1 MNKLLLYVLMAAV
14 VMGVIAGIAGGIT
27 GIATVAIAD
36 SNKQENIAP
45 VIATIQ
51 EPAANA
57 TLEATQS
64 NAELDIEPV
73 EQKKTTAKDIDF
85 TITKFY
91 LESPFLHLHAQTS
104 IPRQTI
110 LLEIIEIGDFRDIDI
125 AKIPITTDADGM
137 VFLDNQWVRF
147 RNGYVY
153 KANFYYNN
161 AKIASST
168 SGIVKQGKANFGF
181 VTLSTQQPNQHS
193 ARIITQR
200 YDNMRLYLDG
210 ETNIPL
216 DHCIVC
222 DIVRINETS
231 RETRNVNKYITIKPD
246 KNGEINVDGKGM
258 RTISVPLGTG
268 YYKLTL
274 KHENTKD
281 ILCVLGLEVIK
292 EEKILKAVNW
302 VKNVYVPEGAI

>member
-1 MNKLLLYVLMAAV
+1 MNKLLLYVLTAAI
-14 VMGVIAGIAGGIT
+14 VIGIVAGISGGIT
-27 GIATVAIAD
+27 GIAIVAIAD
-36 SNKQENIAP
+36 SNEQVDIAP
-45 VIATIQ
+45 ATATMQ
-51 EPAANA
+51 KPAANA
-57 TLEATQS
+57 TLEAAQS
-64 NAELDIEPV
+64 STELDIKPV
-73 EQKKTTAKDIDF
+73 EQGMTTAKGIDF
-85 TITKFY
+85 AITKFY

-104 IPRQTI
+104 IPRKTI

-125 AKIPITTDADGM
+125 AKIPVITDANGM

-147 RNGYVY
+147 RNGYAY

-161 AKIASST
+161 AKVASST

-193 ARIITQR
+193 VRIITQR
-200 YDNMRLYLDG
+200 YHNMRLYLDG
-210 ETNIPL
+210 ETNVPL

-222 DIVRINETS
+222 DIVRINETA
-231 RETRNVNKYITIKPD
+231 RETRNVHKYITIKPD

-258 RTISVPLGTG
+258 RTISIPLGPG

-274 KHENTKD
+274 RHKNTND
-281 ILCVLGLEVIK
+281 ILCVLGFDVVK

-302 VKNVYVPEGAI
+302 VKNVYVPATAI